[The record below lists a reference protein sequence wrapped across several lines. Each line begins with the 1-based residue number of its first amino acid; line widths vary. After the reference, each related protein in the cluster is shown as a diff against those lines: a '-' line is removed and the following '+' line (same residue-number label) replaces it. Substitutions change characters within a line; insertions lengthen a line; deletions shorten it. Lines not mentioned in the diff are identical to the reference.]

1 METSVLPITY
11 SSETT
16 GTVLPPEMTQAVGD
30 FAKVLT
36 NHFQKGGEEKMD
48 SKEKT
53 AENPASSMI
62 AYFPSA
68 LMGSNLSR
76 FPEGNNISSSSSAEV
91 PNKAPSPG
99 PSTSEP
105 LPKLPPSLPLPDV
118 LNEDQTQSINFDG
131 RYASLQFPNPQEVR
145 VIPPAGSV
153 PSGYGEQGTWVGSAL
168 EKERWIP
175 PQSQNSSSEK
185 AAPVIQQQM
194 ATSKVMEEGFLS
206 GEMIPEKDS
215 PSNLTVKGGKSIV
228 PAMVGE
234 GINKEGEEKL
244 PLQEEPSPTTTGWSS
259 RTLDPKSPTL
269 EGGMSEKAEK
279 TSLPQREFRAPATA
293 PNSVPPEGASLP
305 ESHTQIPTSFSE
317 GNLAGFLEGEGEG
330 QEKVLWMG
338 NESAQFPKREG
349 QKEVDSYETP
359 PVLKEG
365 STQLP
370 EEVGEVKENSSP
382 APLKSENPTVAQ
394 QVSQRAIWSIRN
406 NEESVRITLDPPQLG
421 HIYMVIERNKEDIK
435 TTLWTDNPATKATLE
450 TNQLQIQKI
459 IESEGFKLEKF
470 DVFVQQEKGGFQG
483 SKDDP
488 MNPDPQSRSSPS
500 EIRAPL
506 SGSPD
511 PLPAL
516 ARAVHPASKYLDLF
530 V

>member
-1 METSVLPITY
+1 METFIQPITY
-11 SSETT
+11 STEMT
-16 GTVLPPEMTQAVGD
+16 GAVPPQEMTQLDGD

-36 NHFQKGGEEKMD
+36 NHFQKGGGEKID
-48 SKEKT
+48 SNEKT
-53 AENPASSMI
+53 AENPSSSRI
-62 AYFPSA
+62 ANFLSG
-68 LMGSNLSR
+68 LMGSTPPAL
-76 FPEGNNISSSSSAEV
+76 PEGNNNSSPDSAGSQS
-91 PNKAPSPG
+91 KKPSAG
-99 PSTSEP
+99 RSTSEP
-105 LPKLPPSLPLPDV
+105 LPNLSSSLPLLGVP
-118 LNEDQTQSINFDG
+118 NEGQTQSINFDG
-131 RYASLQFPNPQEVR
+131 RYASLFMGST
-145 VIPPAGSV
+145 PPALPEGNN
-153 PSGYGEQGTWVGSAL
+153 
-168 EKERWIP
+168 
-175 PQSQNSSSEK
+175 NSSPDSAEAQSKKPTAGLSTSE
-185 AAPVIQQQM
+185 PLPNLSSSLPLPGVPN
-194 ATSKVMEEGFLS
+194 EGQTQS
-206 GEMIPEKDS
+206 T
-215 PSNLTVKGGKSIV
+215 NLTVKDGESITS
-228 PAMVGE
+228 PTVGE
-234 GINKEGEEKL
+234 EINKEDKEKL
-244 PLQEEPSPTTTGWSS
+244 PLQKESSSTTATWFSKI
-259 RTLDPKSPTL
+259 LDPSSLTPDGVK
-269 EGGMSEKAEK
+269 SEKGEK
-279 TSLPQREFRAPATA
+279 TSLPQMGSRAPVVA

-305 ESHTQIPTSFSE
+305 ESQTQIPTSFSE

-338 NESAQFPKREG
+338 NESAQFPNGEG
-349 QKEVDSYETP
+349 QKEIDSYETP
-359 PVLKEG
+359 PVLNEG
-365 STQLP
+365 STQMP

-421 HIYMVIERNKEDIK
+421 HIYMVIERNKADIK

-470 DVFVQQEKGGFQG
+470 DVFVQQEKAGFQG

-488 MNPDPQSRSSPS
+488 MNPNPQNRSSPS